1 MSYGVQFR
9 CTHKAQT
16 NNIET
21 TFRIDIL
28 KDGYSGEVTEVLGYG
43 DVFNL
48 NYDKIDPTE
57 PLKEPIQKGRLD
69 FNILV
74 QGSTEENL
82 LNDIFEAGEGTYQMA
97 LYRDDTLVWKG
108 YVLNDLLE
116 ISQADYPFKAKISAK
131 DFTRLEQFEFPLS
144 SIRRKVITT
153 IGDLLN
159 DLDLGLGFKVY
170 PNWTHEEISGDI
182 LGNIYLDERQL
193 RDFGEIGEGAEF
205 DEDDRSLTHTQC
217 LELILKSFGMIIRQ
231 SEGYYRLFHLS
242 ALTDT
247 STTEYTYD
255 STSALISTQ
264 TVNLVKSI
272 DKSSRFILPN
282 SQTNFNAGL
291 KRASATLV
299 HNTAQSEIK
308 FNRITTLTE
317 NVLEQSEKTQFF
329 NSNGKQTLRF
339 KTRVSA
345 EDINSSGLL
354 SNPEA
359 VIRIFI
365 DGTTDYY
372 LTGQG
377 DWVTDE
383 TDIVVNLTS
392 YIEHT
397 VGIDRYYEF
406 FYDLEIQSTTIP
418 TSADGT
424 LTVQLNLA
432 THSGGK
438 FPLTVYLT
446 PEFEIISEEDAE
458 NSVNIAYGLVSDSD
472 FSKSYNHGTIAF
484 GDGPTPYSPSALY
497 YGTADGERTDGGWS
511 FVGSADKKGI
521 QRLLLEEI
529 MNMQSQATRNLR
541 AELYGNFNPH
551 ELISYES
558 RQYMFLGG
566 SLNGNNVWSADFLHL
581 NFVEPTVTF
590 QELADA
596 KKGGGFTGASSGTV
610 ESFWSLIKQSQ
621 FFNSVF
627 FSN

>member
-28 KDGYSGEVTEVLGYG
+28 KNGYSGGVTEVLGTG

-48 NYDKIDPTE
+48 EYEKINATE
-57 PLKEPIQKGRLD
+57 PLKDPIQNGRLE

-74 QGSTEENL
+74 QGSTEQNL
-82 LNDIFEAGEGTYQMA
+82 LTDIFESSEGTYQMA
-97 LYRDDTLVWKG
+97 LYRDGTLIWKG

-116 ISQADYPFKAKISAK
+116 ISQGDFPFEGKISAK

-144 SIRRKVITT
+144 SDRRKVITT

-170 PNWTHEEISGDI
+170 PGWTHEEISGDI

-205 DEDDRSLTHTQC
+205 DEDDRSLTHDQC

-264 TVNLVKSI
+264 TVNLVKSV
-272 DKSSRFILPN
+272 DKSSRFILPS

-299 HNTAQSEIK
+299 HNTAQTEIK
-308 FNRITTLTE
+308 FDRSIVLTE
-317 NVLEQSEKTQFF
+317 EVIEQLEQTQFF

-339 KTRVSA
+339 KTKVSA
-345 EDINSSGLL
+345 EDINSAVLL
-354 SNPEA
+354 TNPQA

-365 DGTTDYY
+365 DGPTDYY
-372 LTGQG
+372 LTKQG
-377 DWVTDE
+377 DWVTEE
-383 TDIVVNLTS
+383 TDITVNLT
-392 YIEHT
+392 
-397 VGIDRYYEF
+397 
-406 FYDLEIQSTTIP
+406 
-418 TSADGT
+418 
-424 LTVQLNLA
+424 
-432 THSGGK
+432 
-438 FPLTVYLT
+438 
-446 PEFEIISEEDAE
+446 
-458 NSVNIAYGLVSDSD
+458 NSHVS
-472 FSKSYNHGTIAF
+472 
-484 GDGPTPYSPSALY
+484 
-497 YGTADGERTDGGWS
+497 
-511 FVGSADKKGI
+511 
-521 QRLLLEEI
+521 
-529 MNMQSQATRNLR
+529 
-541 AELYGNFNPH
+541 
-551 ELISYES
+551 
-558 RQYMFLGG
+558 
-566 SLNGNNVWSADFLHL
+566 
-581 NFVEPTVTF
+581 
-590 QELADA
+590 
-596 KKGGGFTGASSGTV
+596 
-610 ESFWSLIKQSQ
+610 
-621 FFNSVF
+621 
-627 FSN
+627 